1 MTRNSNVSPWISPL
15 HQVFHQPSYN
25 GYHRLNWI
33 IWVLIMASIA
43 LIFVTLYL
51 GEDHSIVP
59 FLDQLDQGLIW
70 IFTIEYILR
79 LMSYHPPV
87 LDVMQHSP
95 QSRLRIHFIERF
107 KFALQPL
114 NLIDFI
120 TLLGGTP
127 ALRALRVFR
136 ILRLIRVIQYFSVFR
151 YNNPFYSLIDAY
163 AKNQLLYAFGFLIIL
178 TSTSL
183 GGISIYMA
191 EHNVNDNVQTL
202 SDGFW
207 WALVTL
213 TTVGYGDISPITSIG
228 RIVAG
233 ALMIAG
239 MFTLA
244 LFAGIVGQTL
254 LSSVLSLREEQF
266 RMSNTMKHLIICG
279 YSSGA
284 RLLLDTLREEFDF
297 NEIQPI
303 ILAPFER
310 PPNIPVDFEWIVG
323 DPTKEYEL
331 DKVRMIY
338 AEACIIV
345 ADQHTEPQNADA
357 RTILTIFTIRSY
369 LSKHPL
375 ADKRQEPLALSV
387 EILEDENI
395 EHAQTAGADEVIAS
409 TRLGYSMLS
418 HSIAQRGSANIVNSI
433 VSAETHNIYITEPRT
448 GHTLPASFLTV
459 QQDYKT
465 AFDVLVLGIRRNNQE
480 LINPASTE
488 TVTKTDDIIY
498 IANQPISTDFPI
510 KTDSTN

>member
-1 MTRNSNVSPWISPL
+1 MV
-15 HQVFHQPSYN
+15 
-25 GYHRLNWI
+25 
-33 IWVLIMASIA
+33 SIA
-43 LIFVTLYL
+43 LIFITLYL

-70 IFTIEYILR
+70 IFTIEYIFR
-79 LMSYHPPV
+79 IISYHPPV
-87 LDVMQHSP
+87 LDVMQHPP
-95 QSRLRIHFIERF
+95 QTRFRIHLLERV

-127 ALRALRVFR
+127 ALRALRIFR
-136 ILRLIRVIQYFSVFR
+136 ILRLIRVVQSFSIFQ
-151 YNNPFYSLIDAY
+151 YNNPFYSLVDAY
-163 AKNQLLYAFGFLIIL
+163 VKNRLLYAFGFFIIL
-178 TSTSL
+178 ASTSL
-183 GGISIYMA
+183 GSISIYMA
-191 EHNVNDNVQTL
+191 EHKVNDNIQTL

-228 RIVAG
+228 RLVG
-233 ALMIAG
+233 GVLMIAG

-303 ILAPFER
+303 IFAPFER
-310 PPNIPVDFEWIVG
+310 PPNIPVDFEWILG

-331 DKVRMIY
+331 DKVRMVY
-338 AEACIIV
+338 ADACLIV

-369 LSKHPL
+369 LRKHPL
-375 ADKRQEPLALSV
+375 AAKRQQPLTISV

-395 EHAQTAGADEVIAS
+395 EHAQTAGADEIIAS
-409 TRLGYSMLS
+409 TRLGYAMLS
-418 HSIAQRGSANIVNSI
+418 HSIAQRGSASVVNSI
-433 VSAETHNIYITEPRT
+433 MSAETHNIYLTTPRT
-448 GHTLPASFLTV
+448 GHTLPAAFSTV

-465 AFDVLVLGIRRNNQE
+465 AFDVLVLGIRRENEE
-480 LINPASTE
+480 LINPSSTE
-488 TVTKTDDIIY
+488 IVTTTDKIIY
-498 IANQPISTDFPI
+498 IANQPISGDFPI
-510 KTDSTN
+510 KTDPTN